1 MIENRRFTIKKS
13 ATQNGK
19 TLPAAIEETV
29 GENAL
34 RWYVSD
40 VDDDEFVVEAAISS
54 DIGPSPYLNGERYF
68 TGKSAVL
75 NIIPT
80 GVDCSIGGYAGDGA
94 PATNLLASTVDY
106 LITNPNAVNASDF
119 IRLSDNIIY
128 TDGGTIDQFMRG
140 YADLHVPYSNRIGLI
155 IEQSDPW
162 MIDVIFNVVNTV
174 RAVHGVDIADCV
186 VTDQPIGGR
195 CVINDSGAV
204 TGTIDNPQAIYRAAE
219 KLIARGANA
228 IAVTSNIKDLP
239 LTDYALHFD
248 GRFPNPVGG
257 VEAIISYQIAR
268 RYQLP
273 TAHAPLINI
282 KELDLRHRVVDAR
295 GAGEFVS
302 TSGLACILIGLRRAP
317 QISLNHAGA
326 ISTAITQNNLL
337 AVVVPASCLGG
348 IPQLYAQARGTPVIA
363 VRGND
368 TILDVTQ
375 SKLGL
380 SNVIEVNSYAEAAGA
395 VMAIKHGI
403 SLESI
408 FRPLHTIR
416 PPVFETFETEQI
428 AAEVYV

>member
-1 MIENRRFTIKKS
+1 
-13 ATQNGK
+13 
-19 TLPAAIEETV
+19 
-29 GENAL
+29 
-34 RWYVSD
+34 
-40 VDDDEFVVEAAISS
+40 
-54 DIGPSPYLNGERYF
+54 
-68 TGKSAVL
+68 
-75 NIIPT
+75 
-80 GVDCSIGGYAGDGA
+80 
-94 PATNLLASTVDY
+94 
-106 LITNPNAVNASDF
+106 
-119 IRLSDNIIY
+119 
-128 TDGGTIDQFMRG
+128 
-140 YADLHVPYSNRIGLI
+140 LI

-162 MIDVIFNVVNTV
+162 MLDVVFNVVNTV
-174 RAVHGVDIADCV
+174 RAVHGVDIVDCV

-317 QISLNHAGA
+317 QISLDHAGA

-348 IPQLYAQARGTPVIA
+348 IPQLYAQGRGTPVIA
-363 VRGND
+363 VRAND

-380 SNVIEVNSYAEAAGA
+380 SNVIEVSSYAEAAGA

-408 FRPLHTIR
+408 FRPLQTIR